1 MALVFLKNVF
11 SQGIV
16 LVLLCQG
23 IVQGQ
28 SIDST
33 KRVGRWYVGG
43 GAAVHR
49 YFTLNAP
56 YYQLKPA
63 YLICGY
69 IIRPR
74 LAVQAEAQYQR
85 QAKESDGGT
94 SVINGVVY
102 NFRKTSYNTSAALTL
117 LARFSRSRFQ
127 RHLQFDWLLG
137 VALVR
142 GSVSGIITRT
152 SATRSESYT
161 LPTQTVT
168 EPHLVGGISL
178 RYLIGPRVAITTEL
192 LLSKNMRI
200 APFSYGII
208 PGTGA
213 SLGVTYLLGKDKP

>member
-1 MALVFLKNVF
+1 M
-11 SQGIV
+11 
-16 LVLLCQG
+16 
-23 IVQGQ
+23 
-28 SIDST
+28 
-33 KRVGRWYVGG
+33 GG

-56 YYQLKPA
+56 YYQLKPV
-63 YLICGY
+63 YLMGGY

-85 QAKESDGGT
+85 QATESDGGN
-94 SVINGVVY
+94 SVIGGVVY
-102 NFRKTSYNTSAALTL
+102 NYRTTSQNTSAALTL

-142 GSVSGIITRT
+142 GSVSEIITRT
-152 SATRSESYT
+152 SATSSENYDF
-161 LPTQTVT
+161 PTQTTT

-178 RYLIGPRVAITTEL
+178 RYLTGPRVAIAAEL

-200 APFSYGII
+200 APFSYGIT

-213 SLGVTYLLGKDKP
+213 SLGVAYLLGKDKP